1 MTDENNSHHDK
12 TKDDLPTSQ
21 INKIVEEKDALN
33 TKRST
38 KQAVRLFRRYLLEK
52 EVDSDFEHFDKQTL
66 DQTLCKFYAEA
77 RTEDGNLY
85 KNIAITYDK
94 KGLKSAFE

>member
-1 MTDENNSHHDK
+1 
-12 TKDDLPTSQ
+12 
-21 INKIVEEKDALN
+21 
-33 TKRST
+33 
-38 KQAVRLFRRYLLEK
+38 LEK

-85 KNIAITYDK
+85 NKISITFNK
-94 KGLKSAFE
+94 TWLKSAFE

>member
-1 MTDENNSHHDK
+1 VLQN
-12 TKDDLPTSQ
+12 
-21 INKIVEEKDALN
+21 
-33 TKRST
+33 
-38 KQAVRLFRRYLLEK
+38 

-85 KNIAITYDK
+85 KHIAITYDK